1 VTILAGSVHCSAPV
15 ACEFAING
23 TIPPTFFHAIP
34 FCPDIF
40 RGKFVNIGSW
50 LLTVSLLFSTSVIAN
65 TFTGSPKV
73 IDGDTIVVQSQVI
86 RLYGIDAPE
95 NGQKCKN
102 ARGKSYS
109 CGKEAEKALKALV
122 ESGVS
127 CTGSEFDNYD
137 SLIAV
142 CSNGSAD
149 INRQMVLAGHA
160 LVFRKFSD
168 TYIDEESAAERS
180 RAGIWQGQF
189 EPPWEFRS
197 KRWAVASQESPY
209 PDCPIKGN
217 INRKGVKIYHTPWS
231 RSYGRTK
238 IDESKKERWFCSEA
252 EALAAGWR
260 APLR

>member
-1 VTILAGSVHCSAPV
+1 MTVLAGSIHCSTGSMLL
-15 ACEFAING
+15 CEQWHNTAISAGASNSQL
-23 TIPPTFFHAIP
+23 
-34 FCPDIF
+34 F
-40 RGKFVNIGSW
+40 RLSGAFVNKRHW
-50 LLTVSLLFSTSVIAN
+50 LPVLLTALSSHLYAN
-65 TFTGSPKV
+65 SFTGSAKV
-73 IDGDTIVVQSQVI
+73 IDGDTIVVDSQVI

-95 NGQKCKN
+95 NGQRCKT

-109 CGKEAEKALKALV
+109 CGKESEKALKALV

-137 SLIAV
+137 RLIAV
-142 CSNGSAD
+142 CSNGNGD

-168 TYIDEESAAERS
+168 TYIDEESAAEQS

-197 KRWAVASQESPY
+197 KRWAVAAQESPY

-231 RSYGRTK
+231 RSYSRTK

-252 EALAAGWR
+252 EALAAGWW